1 MNQISSLTPTI
12 KSQESPLFLR
22 CRWRD
27 TYHSKA
33 LNKDYNFAL
42 DLTSIEGMH
51 TKLWASKVVGVLIL
65 GVLEFPLGSPRT
77 KWHLGIENTIRGKV
91 VASSK
96 SESWWVLWVCVYSW
110 FISASKCSNYT
121 LTNLLFGL
129 CRFMWVI
136 DLLVNLPSP
145 HPNAPTRPS
154 TPKVLW
160 AKESAPTFFPSVV
173 FIFGLTIESIKELG
187 GASNNATCN
196 FLTWDHNSINH
207 PIDGYKPFWVK
218 DKMGRLFQQCI

>member
-1 MNQISSLTPTI
+1 MAKRRAMNEISSLTPTI

-77 KWHLGIENTIRGKV
+77 K
-91 VASSK
+91 
-96 SESWWVLWVCVYSW
+96 
-110 FISASKCSNYT
+110 
-121 LTNLLFGL
+121 
-129 CRFMWVI
+129 
-136 DLLVNLPSP
+136 
-145 HPNAPTRPS
+145 
-154 TPKVLW
+154 
-160 AKESAPTFFPSVV
+160 
-173 FIFGLTIESIKELG
+173 
-187 GASNNATCN
+187 
-196 FLTWDHNSINH
+196 
-207 PIDGYKPFWVK
+207 
-218 DKMGRLFQQCI
+218 